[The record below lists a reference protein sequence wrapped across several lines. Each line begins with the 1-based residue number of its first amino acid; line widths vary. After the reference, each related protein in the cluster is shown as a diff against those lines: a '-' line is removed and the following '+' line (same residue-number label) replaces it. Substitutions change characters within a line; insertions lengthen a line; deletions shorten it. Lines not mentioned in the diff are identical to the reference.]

1 MAYNE
6 FAYFYDEFN
15 GEADYDAL
23 YGYIT
28 DELKAHG
35 ITDGILADLGCGT
48 GDLTLMLTQAGYDV
62 IGIDRSE
69 EMLSVL
75 REKADELGLTGRL
88 LLLKQDLLDLDLYGT
103 IRAAVSTFDTYSHIG
118 PQENFEK
125 AIRKAAYFMEQG
137 GVFIFD
143 LNTPYK
149 HRTFWQA
156 RPLTSRPRTPTAT
169 GRTATTR
176 RRSGWILPSTL
187 TTTRRG
193 STSTRRSAS
202 TATRWT
208 PCAPCWKS
216 TASPWPK
223 SPTARVLARCAATAR
238 AGSSRLSSNT
248 HKRKKQMEQNHN
260 MLRGISEN
268 GGIVFYGVDSTE
280 IVREM
285 ERLHKTS
292 AVTTAALGRLLTAAS
307 MMGIMLKSTQD
318 SVTLQIKGGG
328 PAGRLLAVSDG
339 TGNVKGYVEHPV
351 VELPPRADGHLNVGA
366 AVGKDG
372 TLDVIRDLGMREPY
386 IGQVPLTSGEI
397 AEDIT
402 TYFAISEQVPTVCAL
417 GVLVDKD
424 LSVRCAGGFVVQ
436 LLPGATEEEIE
447 HLEKNI
453 KAMPSV
459 TTMLEEGKSV
469 RDMLELALAGFAP
482 DILDSY
488 HVTYKCD
495 CGLER
500 VEKMIR
506 SLGKKEVERMRDED
520 PVAEVNCQFC
530 NKNYKVDLNE
540 LLKNWPSTAENVLSE
555 NA

>member
-125 AIRKAAYFMEQG
+125 AIRKAAYFMERG

-149 HRTFWQA
+149 HRHILAGQTFDIEA
-156 RPLTSRPRTPTAT
+156 EDATAT

-223 SPTARVLARCAATAR
+223 SPTARALARCAATAR

-248 HKRKKQMEQNHN
+248 HKRKKLMEQNHN

-292 AVTTAALGRLLTAAS
+292 AVTTAAWAA
-307 MMGIMLKSTQD
+307 
-318 SVTLQIKGGG
+318 
-328 PAGRLLAVSDG
+328 
-339 TGNVKGYVEHPV
+339 
-351 VELPPRADGHLNVGA
+351 
-366 AVGKDG
+366 
-372 TLDVIRDLGMREPY
+372 
-386 IGQVPLTSGEI
+386 
-397 AEDIT
+397 
-402 TYFAISEQVPTVCAL
+402 C
-417 GVLVDKD
+417 
-424 LSVRCAGGFVVQ
+424 
-436 LLPGATEEEIE
+436 
-447 HLEKNI
+447 
-453 KAMPSV
+453 
-459 TTMLEEGKSV
+459 
-469 RDMLELALAGFAP
+469 
-482 DILDSY
+482 
-488 HVTYKCD
+488 
-495 CGLER
+495 
-500 VEKMIR
+500 
-506 SLGKKEVERMRDED
+506 
-520 PVAEVNCQFC
+520 
-530 NKNYKVDLNE
+530 
-540 LLKNWPSTAENVLSE
+540 
-555 NA
+555 